1 MRDLICKHC
10 KNQKSEDT
18 NEYDLLEAED
28 YDCTFAKSCTA
39 QIDFAYN
46 IATKLDGPKKVL
58 SNQLAIAPEP
68 PEVLAKGFFLDLSTT
83 PSEPSE
89 PALRVIHLLSRTNFG
104 ATSQTTS

>member
-68 PEVLAKGFFLDLSTT
+68 PEVLAKGFFYGTLWWTNIAI
-83 PSEPSE
+83 ENG
-89 PALRVIHLLSRTNFG
+89 HL
-104 ATSQTTS
+104 